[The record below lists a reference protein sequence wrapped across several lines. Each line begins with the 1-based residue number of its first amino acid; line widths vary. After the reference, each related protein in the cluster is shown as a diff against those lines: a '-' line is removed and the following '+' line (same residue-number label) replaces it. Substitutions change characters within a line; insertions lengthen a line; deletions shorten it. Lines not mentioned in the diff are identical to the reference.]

1 MSIMDVV
8 NNFCNQESELGNRV
22 RLAVSYQDAL
32 ARGDVTAAEYQ
43 ELMQDLQRLENIQL
57 SAAELDNQIAFNECI
72 ELLKNIPIK

>member
-1 MSIMDVV
+1 MSIIDVV
-8 NNFCNQESELGNRV
+8 NNFCNQDSELGNRV

-72 ELLKNIPIK
+72 ELLKSLPIK

>member
-1 MSIMDVV
+1 MSIIDVV
-8 NNFCNQESELGNRV
+8 NNFCNSEGELGTRV

>member
-1 MSIMDVV
+1 M
-8 NNFCNQESELGNRV
+8 
-22 RLAVSYQDAL
+22 SYQDAL

-72 ELLKNIPIK
+72 ELLKNLPIK

>member
-1 MSIMDVV
+1 
-8 NNFCNQESELGNRV
+8 
-22 RLAVSYQDAL
+22 VSYQDAL
-32 ARGDVTAAEYQ
+32 ARGDVTATEYQ

>member
-1 MSIMDVV
+1 MSIIDVV

-43 ELMQDLQRLENIQL
+43 ELMLDLQRLEHIQL

>member
-1 MSIMDVV
+1 MSIIDVV
-8 NNFCNQESELGNRV
+8 NNFCNQDSELGNRV

-43 ELMQDLQRLENIQL
+43 ELMLDLQRLENIQL

>member
-1 MSIMDVV
+1 MSIIDVV
-8 NNFCNQESELGNRV
+8 NNFCNQDSELGNRV

-32 ARGDVTAAEYQ
+32 ARGDVTATEYQ

>member
-1 MSIMDVV
+1 
-8 NNFCNQESELGNRV
+8 V

-32 ARGDVTAAEYQ
+32 ARRDMSHDEYQ
-43 ELMQDLQRLENIQL
+43 ELITDLQRLENIQL

>member
-1 MSIMDVV
+1 MSIIDVV
-8 NNFCNQESELGNRV
+8 NNFCNSEGELGNRV

-72 ELLKNIPIK
+72 ELLKNLPIK

>member
-1 MSIMDVV
+1 MSIIDVV
-8 NNFCNQESELGNRV
+8 NNFCNQDSELGNRV

-72 ELLKNIPIK
+72 ELLKSIPIK

>member
-1 MSIMDVV
+1 MSIIDVV

-43 ELMQDLQRLENIQL
+43 ELMLDLQRLENIQL

-72 ELLKNIPIK
+72 ELLKNLPIK

>member
-1 MSIMDVV
+1 MSIIDVV